1 MPKWSSPLFSDIR
14 NSLGKS
20 VVFSVWKGRTYFRSW
35 VKPANP
41 QTAKQQA
48 NRDVLAK
55 LVKRYQEISADA
67 EAKSAWNAEG
77 LPYLVS
83 GFNIFL
89 RYGMKSEISCPAT
102 GTVNTAVTITYE
114 CGIPL
119 QHAKVYAFD
128 GSNWMDI
135 TPAGGLSE
143 SGSFQHTFAAAG
155 TYEIYLVHEGIR
167 QALQGLVTDPVKD
180 AAVTKWSRDLINGVA
195 KEAKITIS

>member
-14 NSLGKS
+14 NALGKS
-20 VVFSVWKGRTYFRSW
+20 VVFSNWKGRGYFRTW

-41 QTAKQQA
+41 RTAEQQA

-67 EAKSAWNAEG
+67 EAKSAWNTEG

-102 GTVNTAVTITYE
+102 GTVGTAVTITYK

-128 GSNWMDI
+128 GTTWTDI

-143 SGSFQHTFAAAG
+143 SGSFQHTFETAG
-155 TYEIYLVHEGIR
+155 TYEIWLVHNGIR
-167 QALQGLVTDPVKD
+167 SAIEGLVGDPVKD
-180 AAVTKWSRDLINGVA
+180 AAVTKWSRDTVNGVA

>member
-14 NSLGKS
+14 NALGES
-20 VVFSVWKGRTYFRSW
+20 VVFSNWKGRGYFRTW

-41 QTAKQQA
+41 RTAKQQA

-67 EAKSAWNAEG
+67 EAKSAWNEEA

-83 GFNIFL
+83 GFNIFQK
-89 RYGMKSEISCPAT
+89 YGMKSEISCPAT
-102 GTVNTAVTITYE
+102 GTVGTAVTITYK

-119 QHAKVYAFD
+119 QYAKVYAYD
-128 GSNWMDI
+128 GTTWTDI
-135 TPAGGLSE
+135 TPAEGLSE
-143 SGSFQHTFAAAG
+143 SGSFDYTFAAAG
-155 TYEIYLVHEGIR
+155 TYEIYLVHDGIR
-167 QALQGLVTDPVKD
+167 SALMGLVTDPVKD
-180 AAVTKWSRDLINGVA
+180 AAVTKWSRDIVNGVA

>member
-14 NSLGKS
+14 NALGES
-20 VVFSVWKGRTYFRSW
+20 VVFSVWKGRSYFRTW

-41 QTAKQQA
+41 KTAKQQA

-67 EAKSAWNAEG
+67 EAKSAWNNEG

-83 GFNIFL
+83 GFNIFT
-89 RYGMKSEISCPAT
+89 RYGMKSEISCPST
-102 GTVNTAVTITYE
+102 GTTTAPVTITYE

-119 QHAKVYAFD
+119 QYAKVYALK
-128 GSNWMDI
+128 GSTWTDI
-135 TPAGGLSE
+135 TPSGGLSE

-155 TYEIYLVHEGIR
+155 TYEIYLVHDGIR
-167 QALQGLVTDPVKD
+167 AALEGLVTDPIKS
-180 AAVTKWSRDLINGVA
+180 AAVTKWSRDNVNGVA